1 MFQDNSVVVTSNQ
14 IKNKLLINISKDSNL
29 LNIKFMNK
37 QEFIKNLVFDY
48 NEKTIYYLMNKY
60 DLKYEN
66 ALELINNMYYI
77 KDVKNKKIK
86 FLFELKQELIENNLL
101 IINNYFKDN
110 LKNKK
115 IYIYNI
121 IITKEEKEL
130 FSIFDPIY
138 INNESHYKINKIYAL
153 ENINQEISFVAEKIS
168 KLIIDGIDIN
178 NIKLTNITKEYHN
191 SLKRIF
197 SYYNI
202 KVNIPNKAKLINTK
216 IVEMFLNLLESDISI
231 TLSKLEEHF
240 DFDNENNLN
249 ILNKIIDILNKYT
262 WTNDYIS
269 IKDMLIYDFNNTLC
283 EEKNYNNAVEII
295 DLKNSLIEN
304 EYIFLMNFN
313 KNSIPII
320 YNDNDYLSDE
330 EKQLLNIN
338 TSIELNKIEKEFL
351 FNKMNSIKNLTITYK
366 EKDSK
371 GECYKSNLLDKE
383 EIEIVKERVDI
394 SLYSNRNNKYLLTNY
409 LDYYMKDRVL
419 NNNLS
424 KLYKKYNINYLSYD
438 NKYKKIQPYKLE
450 KYLNKGLTLSYSS
463 LDNYYRCSFRYYL
476 ESILKISDYE
486 ETYMT
491 YIGSLFHYILS
502 KCFDDSFSF
511 DKEYSDY
518 LSLHPINF
526 NHKEQFFLMKLKAD
540 LLFIIETIKK
550 QYKHNSLDKTL
561 YEEKIEI
568 DKSRNIKIKFVGIID
583 KLLYKEEQER
593 TLAVII
599 DYKTGT
605 PDINLNNMIYG
616 IGMQLPIYLYLSKN
630 SKLKNVKILG
640 FYLQKLLHSEIRYD
654 KNKTYIKQKE
664 DNLKLTGYSIDNEE
678 LLSIFDN
685 SYTDSE
691 VIKSLK
697 VGNGGFYAYSKTL
710 NENMIEKINNLVN
723 VKIDEA
729 IDNILDCNFDINPK
743 IIANKN
749 LGCEFCNYKDVCFK
763 KEKDNTYLNEYK
775 DLEFLRGEEND

>member
-1 MFQDNSVVVTSNQ
+1 MFQDNSVVITSNQ

-153 ENINQEISFVAEKIS
+153 ENINQEISFVAENIS

-526 NHKEQFFLMKLKAD
+526 NHKEEFFLMKLKAD